1 MENMLGR
8 MILVFNDENLLKA
21 DGYDDVVIGIADE
34 IRKLVYSITKMLEIA
49 KQQNPDLTDEE
60 IEEYV
65 YYNTIRAFVGPKTPI
80 WCDDTV

>member
-1 MENMLGR
+1 MENMLDKI
-8 MILVFNDENLLKA
+8 ILVFDDEKFRKA
-21 DGYDDVVIGIADE
+21 DGYDDAVIGVAEDS
-34 IRKLVYSITKMLEIA
+34 RKLIYSIKNMLEIA

-60 IEEYV
+60 VEEYV